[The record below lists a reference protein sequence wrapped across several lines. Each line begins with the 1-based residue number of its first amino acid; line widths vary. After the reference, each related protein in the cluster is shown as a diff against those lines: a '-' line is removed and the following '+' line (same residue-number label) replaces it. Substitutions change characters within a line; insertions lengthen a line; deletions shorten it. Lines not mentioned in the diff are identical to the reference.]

1 MSAHAYIE
9 PPPPAVGIWFCPAC
23 LEWREFETD
32 AESEKI
38 GGRAT
43 LDCPLYCTTCQTRID
58 ERHHILTRDPE
69 PPRIIGTQRMAPS
82 ERAAGVE
89 RLRLAR
95 LKLVQPD
102 NDPQLLA
109 PPAPAHDDSD
119 LQAQIR
125 QLSDHGHGPR

>member
-1 MSAHAYIE
+1 VSAYAHIE
-9 PPPPAVGIWFCPAC
+9 PPPPAIGIWFCPAC

-32 AESEKI
+32 VESEKL

-43 LDCPLYCTTCQTRID
+43 LDCPLYCTVCQTRID
-58 ERHHILTRDPE
+58 ERHHVLQRDPE
-69 PPRIIGTQRMAPS
+69 PPRIIDTKRMSPT

-102 NDPQLLA
+102 NDPEQPPSA
-109 PPAPAHDDSD
+109 PDDSD

-125 QLSDHGHGPR
+125 QLSDHRHGPR